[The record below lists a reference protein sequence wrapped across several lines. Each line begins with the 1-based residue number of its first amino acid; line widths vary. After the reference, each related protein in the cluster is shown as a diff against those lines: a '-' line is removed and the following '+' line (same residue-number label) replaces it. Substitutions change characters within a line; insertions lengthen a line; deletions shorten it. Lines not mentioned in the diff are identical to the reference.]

1 MSSILAS
8 IELAFL
14 RKESMLPRAWKR
26 FSVEIEG
33 REVDDVVEEV
43 ED

>member
-1 MSSILAS
+1 
-8 IELAFL
+8 
-14 RKESMLPRAWKR
+14 MLPRAWKR